1 MQLFGSLLQF
11 VYGLHSSTKHNSINQ
26 ILKKKKIQGSRN
38 YQASASPTLYI
49 ILSFF
54 LFQECLIKNYQG
66 GESDNSTQWFPYE
79 IKGLKT
85 LGLGSICFD
94 TDTSNETMEM

>member
-11 VYGLHSSTKHNSINQ
+11 VYGLRSSTKHNGINQ
-26 ILKKKKIQGSRN
+26 ILKKKIQGSSN

-54 LFQECLIKNYQG
+54 LFQECLIKN
-66 GESDNSTQWFPYE
+66 
-79 IKGLKT
+79 
-85 LGLGSICFD
+85 
-94 TDTSNETMEM
+94 